1 MPSTSSNLKWY
12 VYKQATPETKPSVRN
27 ETENV
32 CWQLLKT
39 KNKKKNKTSRE
50 TKIKSLEFS
59 SVDVR
64 REKTQTEGPNS
75 NRHNHRQRD
84 ECTLNRLQHL
94 DLSSC
99 QNTPLFFSK
108 CAGLSPHRHGNTL
121 SCGGTG
127 GFSRR
132 GGIPPHLHT
141 PTLRSG
147 VQFQKNLFIPWSAF
161 FSSSSLL
168 PFSHISS
175 HWRR

>member
-32 CWQLLKT
+32 CWQLLK
-39 KNKKKNKTSRE
+39 KNKKQKKTSRE

-64 REKTQTEGPNS
+64 WEKTQTEGPNS

-99 QNTPLFFSK
+99 QNTPPFFFSK